1 MILFTGCKI
10 NLGLAVTGRR
20 KNGYHIIESLLY
32 PINWNDIVEVVP
44 AKEFGFSLSGMELDI
59 AVDENICVKA
69 YNLLKEKYDIPP
81 VKIHLH
87 KVISFGAG
95 LGGGSS
101 DAVAVL
107 KLINN
112 IYSLK
117 ISKMQMHELAAA
129 LGSDCPFFIE
139 NKPVI
144 AKGSGTELQ
153 PSTVDLNR
161 FYIVIIKPPVSVSTA
176 EAYARIRSYSA
187 DDIVVDALKRNVA
200 EWKDFLVNDF
210 EEPVFKLY
218 PALQQIKEMLY
229 EKGAVYASMSGSG
242 SAIFGIFEEMPDL
255 KNTDSEYVKVVN
267 PEIRPLI
274 T

>member
-1 MILFTGCKI
+1 MIRFAGCKI

-20 KNGYHIIESLLY
+20 KDGYHNIESLLY
-32 PINWNDIVEVVP
+32 PVEWNDIVEVVP
-44 AKEFGFSLSGMELDI
+44 AIEFGFSSSGMELDI

-87 KVISFGAG
+87 KVIPFGAG

-107 KLINN
+107 KLVNN
-112 IYSLK
+112 IYSLN
-117 ISKMQMHELAAA
+117 ISDIQMHKLAASI
-129 LGSDCPFFIE
+129 GSDCPFFIE
-139 NKPVI
+139 NKPAI
-144 AKGSGTELQ
+144 AVGSGTELR

-176 EAYARIRSYSA
+176 EAYARIRSYSD
-187 DDIVVDALKRNVA
+187 DDIVVNALKRNIA
-200 EWKDFLVNDF
+200 EWKDFLINDF

-229 EKGAVYASMSGSG
+229 ERGAVYASMSGSG